1 MNPSIMGRM
10 GICVYCGG
18 STHVV
23 VGQVVEHG
31 IRWDTHTC
39 TRCGR
44 ASRIHE
50 RVMSPLRLSRAT
62 G

>member
-1 MNPSIMGRM
+1 M

-23 VGQVVEHG
+23 LGQVVEHG

-44 ASRIHE
+44 ASSIYE
-50 RVMSPLRLSRAT
+50 RVVSPLRLSRAT